1 MPHQPLSAA
10 GRADALAAAVGLI
23 TARRA
28 GLPSGELGRQVLAAM
43 TDLQARHPGQAAQ
56 TLAWLIGQLAAQAA
70 HACDEWD
77 KAAGGTPAAEW
88 LTNVGAH
95 AAQRRE

>member
-1 MPHQPLSAA
+1 MSLPPS

-23 TARRA
+23 TTARS

-43 TDLQARHPGQAAQ
+43 RDLQNRHPGHTAQA
-56 TLAWLIGQLAAQAA
+56 LAWFIGQLAAQAG

-88 LTNVGAH
+88 LTTVGAH
-95 AAQRRE
+95 AARNREG